1 MDDYDAYVTGR
12 LQTLR
17 RSAYLLCG
25 DWDRGDDLVQRVL
38 TQLFVHWKRARKA
51 DNLDAYVHTMLVR
64 RFIDE
69 QRSSWVRR
77 VRLFGAGTQPEPA
90 AAAAIDPSTRLDLHA
105 ALGRL
110 PARQRAVVVLRFLQD
125 LSVEQTADA
134 LGCSAGTVKS
144 QTSRALDALRRLLDV
159 KQPIKAWSKS

>member
-1 MDDYDAYVTGR
+1 MDDFDTYATGR
-12 LQTLR
+12 MTALR

-38 TQLFVHWKRARKA
+38 TQLYVSWERARRA

-69 QRSSWVRR
+69 QRSSWIRR
-77 VRLFGAGTQPEPA
+77 VRLFGGERQPEPPA
-90 AAAAIDPSTRLDLHA
+90 FHETDASVRLDLHT
-105 ALGRL
+105 ALGKL

-134 LGCSAGTVKS
+134 LGCSPGTVKS
-144 QTSRALDALRRLLDV
+144 QTSRALDSLRRLLRV
-159 KQPIKAWSKS
+159 PSPIEAWSQS